1 MARHNKFL
9 ALVAGSALA
18 ISGSLYAQ
26 NTSTSKNPAT
36 ATSTKSQTGKSGTA
50 STAKK
55 SADHVARGVVKSV
68 SDDQLVLERNGK
80 NKKEMTL
87 TMDSNT
93 KKTGD
98 IKAGSQVIV
107 HYRNENNRDVLT
119 SVRPMA
125 QKQAR
130 K

>member
-9 ALVAGSALA
+9 ALLAGSALA

-26 NTSTSKNPAT
+26 NTYPSKNPAP
-36 ATSTKSQTGKSGTA
+36 ATSTKSQTGKSA
-50 STAKK
+50 PAPAAKK
-55 SADHVARGVVKSV
+55 SADHVARGVVKSL

-87 TMDSNT
+87 TMDSST

-98 IKAGSQVIV
+98 IKAGSHVIV
-107 HYRNENNRDVLT
+107 HYRNENNRDVAT